1 MPFELT
7 EIQKNIVE
15 AAKKI
20 SSKFDDNYWLDL
32 DLKSEFPSEFYNE
45 VAKSGWLG
53 MCMPEEYG
61 GANLG
66 IQEAALFMQN
76 IARNGGGMSAASSI
90 HINIFGPHPI
100 VVYGTKTQKK
110 NWLPNLISGNDK
122 TCFGVTEPDA
132 GLDTGKIKTTA
143 SKIQGGYL
151 INGQKIWTSTAKIA
165 NKILLLARTSEL
177 GETKNN
183 IDGLTLFYTDF
194 DRTKIEVRE
203 IKKMG
208 RGSVDSNQIF
218 FDNLE
223 ISEED
228 RIGEEGKGFRYILDS
243 LNPERILIAAEAL
256 GIGKDALEK
265 AIKYANERIVF
276 DRPIG
281 KNQSIQHPLAQLWIE
296 LEAAELLISKAAYQ
310 YDKGQ
315 NSGGLA
321 NAAKYYAA
329 EVAFKT
335 ATQAVVTLGGMG
347 YAKEYHVE
355 RLLRESLIPKL
366 APVSSQMILN
376 YISEKIL
383 HLPRSY

>member
-1 MPFELT
+1 MIFELT
-7 EIQKNIVE
+7 ETQKNIVQ

-194 DRTKIEVRE
+194 DKTKIEVRE

-265 AIKYANERIVF
+265 AVKYANERIVF

-281 KNQSIQHPLAQLWIE
+281 KNQSIQHPLAELWIE

>member
-1 MPFELT
+1 MIFELT
-7 EIQKNIVE
+7 ETQKNIVQ

-256 GIGKDALEK
+256 GIGKDALNK
-265 AIKYANERIVF
+265 AVKYANERIVF

-281 KNQSIQHPLAQLWIE
+281 KNQSIQHPLAELWIE

>member
-1 MPFELT
+1 MIFELT
-7 EIQKNIVE
+7 ETQKSIVQ

-100 VVYGTKTQKK
+100 VVYGTTTQKK

-265 AIKYANERIVF
+265 AVKYANDRIVF

-281 KNQSIQHPLAQLWIE
+281 KNQSIQHPLAELWIE

>member
-1 MPFELT
+1 MTFELT
-7 EIQKNIVE
+7 ETQKNIVE

-32 DLKSEFPSEFYNE
+32 DLKSKFPSEFYNE

-177 GETKNN
+177 GETKSN

-208 RGSVDSNQIF
+208 RSSVDSNQIF

-256 GIGKDALEK
+256 GIGKDALDK
-265 AIKYANERIVF
+265 AVKYANERIVF

-281 KNQSIQHPLAQLWIE
+281 KNQSIQHPLAELWIE

-329 EVAFKT
+329 EIAFKT

-366 APVSSQMILN
+366 APVSSQMVLN

-383 HLPRSY
+383 HLPRSD

>member
-1 MPFELT
+1 MIFELT
-7 EIQKNIVE
+7 ETQKNIVQ

-265 AIKYANERIVF
+265 AVKYANERIVF

-281 KNQSIQHPLAQLWIE
+281 KNQSIQHPLAELWIE

>member
-1 MPFELT
+1 
-7 EIQKNIVE
+7 
-15 AAKKI
+15 
-20 SSKFDDNYWLDL
+20 
-32 DLKSEFPSEFYNE
+32 
-45 VAKSGWLG
+45 
-53 MCMPEEYG
+53 MC
-61 GANLG
+61 
-66 IQEAALFMQN
+66 I
-76 IARNGGGMSAASSI
+76 R
-90 HINIFGPHPI
+90 
-100 VVYGTKTQKK
+100 
-110 NWLPNLISGNDK
+110 DR
-122 TCFGVTEPDA
+122 PDA

-183 IDGLTLFYTDF
+183 IDGLTLFYADF

-228 RIGEEGKGFRYILDS
+228 RIGEEVKGFRYILDS

-256 GIGKDALEK
+256 GIGKDALDK
-265 AIKYANERIVF
+265 AVKYANERIVF

-281 KNQSIQHPLAQLWIE
+281 KNQSIQHPLAELWIE

>member
-1 MPFELT
+1 MIFELT
-7 EIQKNIVE
+7 EMQKNIVQ

-100 VVYGTKTQKK
+100 VVHGTQTQKK
-110 NWLPNLISGNDK
+110 GWLPNLISGSDK

-165 NKILLLARTSEL
+165 NKILLLARTSDL

-208 RGSVDSNQIF
+208 RDSVDSNQIF

-256 GIGKDALEK
+256 GIGKDALDK
-265 AIKYANERIVF
+265 AVKYANERIVF

-281 KNQSIQHPLAQLWIE
+281 KNQSIQHPLAELWIE

>member
-1 MPFELT
+1 MIFELT
-7 EIQKNIVE
+7 ETQKNIVQ

-100 VVYGTKTQKK
+100 VVYGTTTQKK

-265 AIKYANERIVF
+265 AVKYANERIVF

-281 KNQSIQHPLAQLWIE
+281 KNQSIQHPLAELWIE

-310 YDKGQ
+310 YDQGQ

>member
-1 MPFELT
+1 MIFELT
-7 EIQKNIVE
+7 ETQKNIVQ

-281 KNQSIQHPLAQLWIE
+281 KNQSIQHPLAELWIE